1 MILSLALAWRDWN
14 SWGAAN
20 FTTLRPFGVMWSG
33 LRLRRAEASSP
44 VISETVVKMWAVAAE
59 ARSMQWEKGLVF
71 LANKFPR
78 EKKIKIYFFSK
89 ENI

>member
-33 LRLRRAEASSP
+33 FRLRRAEASSP

-71 LANKFPR
+71 WQTNFH